1 MVAQLESKNQELDIQ
16 LKQALFEK
24 ENVQKVYELD
34 NDQKEKLI
42 DELQD

>member
-1 MVAQLESKNQELDIQ
+1 MVAQLESKNQELDTQ
-16 LKQALFEK
+16 LKQATFEK
-24 ENVQKVYELD
+24 ENVQRVYEID